1 MADRN
6 SRFSVKKKEKK
17 VENKTNDEKDK
28 EKEKILK
35 KPEKL
40 VKKPE
45 KTPEQTAGEM
55 GNKKSEGATGAE
67 ASNSEEKGEF
77 QPMELPPFEI
87 VTGWV

>member
-1 MADRN
+1 M
-6 SRFSVKKKEKK
+6 
-17 VENKTNDEKDK
+17 NDEKDK
-28 EKEKILK
+28 EKEKGKENFLK

-45 KTPEQTAGEM
+45 KTPEQMDGETQ
-55 GNKKSEGATGAE
+55 NKKSEGATGTE